1 MMLYKDLATQL
12 IKYQFSLLRNNH
24 KEVSGIDIIRGKKRV
39 IGYLIEVEDGVHP
52 KKISDFMGVSTARI
66 ANILNKLEEQ
76 ELIVRTPDSVD
87 KRQIVV
93 NLTNNGRTLGLEYQ
107 NEIISELAKMLE
119 ALGKEDAIEYV
130 RITKKI
136 YELSL
141 KKDNTKG
148 NNNG

>member
-1 MMLYKDLATQL
+1 
-12 IKYQFSLLRNNH
+12 
-24 KEVSGIDIIRGKKRV
+24 
-39 IGYLIEVEDGVHP
+39 
-52 KKISDFMGVSTARI
+52 
-66 ANILNKLEEQ
+66 
-76 ELIVRTPDSVD
+76 
-87 KRQIVV
+87 
-93 NLTNNGRTLGLEYQ
+93 
-107 NEIISELAKMLE
+107 MLE